1 LIHLLHLLT
10 LSRRYLAQCILQR
23 FEVRIHS
30 SLVQKGRSWLRL
42 WYLLRGL
49 DFKASGYCSLP
60 LADICQILQC
70 GESTV
75 RGWLREGEWAGAF
88 RKYSERRG
96 EVRVILSGLSKLTRL
111 LGLSS
116 WGAVTRIPIFELS
129 SLGKLRAYATA
140 AVTIRQQ
147 QLSRFAALSNLSS
160 AERRRLKVPKP
171 GEFFQQAS
179 DQVPSDDPQQV
190 AKCGVLPCVLH
201 VGPRRVF
208 TSKGFVPYGASQNA
222 IALAQNYGCTRT
234 VYRHHE
240 LLGIPRR
247 QLVQSKAAYSQVVK
261 ILADDSATGDRGYLS
276 LGEGNDEVS
285 LCSVKQ
291 NGERRSKLFEHNG
304 RTSSE
309 RPSGTLVDRSSFF
322 KFWGREWIYRPNIYQ
337 PILKLDKLKAR
348 EHEFANGHTTKTS
361 PRLGVVRVIHCASRE
376 PELLNEAS
384 LDNPVEMFEISESGI
399 RRLHPAG

>member
-1 LIHLLHLLT
+1 VFQLLT
-10 LSRRYLAQCILQR
+10 LSHRYLAAAILQR

-30 SLVQKGRSWLRL
+30 ALVQKGRSWLRL
-42 WYLLRGL
+42 WYLLRGF
-49 DFKASGYCSLP
+49 DVKASGYCQLP
-60 LADICQILQC
+60 MADICQILQC

-96 EVRVILSGLSKLTRL
+96 EVRVILSGLTKLTRL
-111 LGLSS
+111 LGLTS

-147 QLSRFAALSNLSS
+147 QLSRFAAIENLTA
-160 AERRRLKVPKP
+160 AERRRLRVPKP
-171 GEFFQQAS
+171 GDFFQSS
-179 DQVPSDDPQQV
+179 DQVPSDVPQQV

-208 TSKGFVPYGASQNA
+208 TSKGFIPYGASQRA

-247 QLVQSKAAYSQVVK
+247 QLVQTKAAYSPIVK

-285 LCSVKQ
+285 VCSVKQ
-291 NGERRSKLFEHNG
+291 HGERRSKLFEHNG

-309 RPSGTLVDRSSFF
+309 RPSGALVTRSSFF
-322 KFWGREWIYRPNIYQ
+322 KFWGRDWIYRPNIYQ
-337 PILKLDKLKAR
+337 PVLKLDKLKAR
-348 EHEFANGHTTKTS
+348 EHEFANGHTTKNS
-361 PRLGVVRVIHCASRE
+361 PRFGVVRVIQCASME
-376 PELLNEAS
+376 PEPVNEAS
-384 LDNPVEMFEISESGI
+384 LNSSIELFEISESGI
-399 RRLHPAG
+399 KRLSPAG